1 MDKMTPLAC
10 AGVCVCVCVRAC
22 VCVCAC
28 VRVCAR
34 ARLRVPDMTA
44 YAVFKNCS
52 STTDLLLLADPSA
65 LRVHDANGD
74 LPLHLA
80 VLELNS
86 SAMEVWMGD
95 G

>member
-1 MDKMTPLAC
+1 MC
-10 AGVCVCVCVRAC
+10 VCVCVCVCLRAFSH
-22 VCVCAC
+22 
-28 VRVCAR
+28 
-34 ARLRVPDMTA
+34 ARLRVPDMMA

-80 VLELNS
+80 VLEMNAA
-86 SAMEVWMGD
+86 AMEVWMGD

>member
-1 MDKMTPLAC
+1 M
-10 AGVCVCVCVRAC
+10 RAC
-22 VCVCAC
+22 V
-28 VRVCAR
+28 
-34 ARLRVPDMTA
+34 RVPDMTA

-52 STTDLLLLADPSA
+52 STTELLLLADHSA

-80 VLELNS
+80 VLEMNAQ
-86 SAMEVWMGD
+86 AMEVWAGD

>member
-1 MDKMTPLAC
+1 M
-10 AGVCVCVCVRAC
+10 RAC
-22 VCVCAC
+22 V
-28 VRVCAR
+28 
-34 ARLRVPDMTA
+34 RVPDMTV

-52 STTDLLLLADPSA
+52 STTELLLLADPSA

-80 VLELNS
+80 VLEMNAQ
-86 SAMEVWMGD
+86 AMEVWAGD